1 MSGTEINNYK
11 VDVLPVTGVPN
22 SRYYLK
28 VAPGNKY
35 IEYLT
40 DNFGSFLSPTI
51 PSLPSSYEEIT
62 EELIGIVDGINATF
76 TTSQNFDPNTT
87 IVFINGVKQRKP
99 IHYNSIGLNTII
111 FSDSPLIGDT
121 LEINYVKI

>member
-1 MSGTEINNYK
+1 MEVKIKNFK
-11 VDVLPVTGVPN
+11 VNSLPSIGVPD

-28 VAPGNKY
+28 VAPGDKY

-40 DNFGSFLSPTI
+40 DSFGIFLTPATPTV
-51 PSLPSSYEEIT
+51 SVSYEEVN
-62 EELIGIVDGINATF
+62 EVLVGVVDGVNSSF
-76 TTSQNFDPNTT
+76 TTSFNFDPDTT

-99 IHYNSIGLNTII
+99 IHYNTVGSNTVI
-111 FSDSPLIGDT
+111 FSDSPLAGDL